1 MLNNEVV
8 LSSGVVSTG
17 MMALADYV
25 SSPSS
30 TGSWMFY
37 DIPELLIS
45 TGGRTQRMGDEEDEG
60 REHSTR
66 LIWLKKPYRS

>member
-1 MLNNEVV
+1 MLNIDTQ
-8 LSSGVVSTG
+8 SSISTG

-37 DIPELLIS
+37 DLPQMLIS
-45 TGGRTQRMGDEEDEG
+45 TGGRTQTMTQDEEDDGG
-60 REHSTR
+60 REHSAR
-66 LIWLKKPYRS
+66 IIWIKKP

>member
-1 MLNNEVV
+1 MLNIDSQI
-8 LSSGVVSTG
+8 SSSVSAG

-45 TGGRTQRMGDEEDEG
+45 TGGRTQRMDDDEDEG

-66 LIWLKKPYRS
+66 LIWLKKP